1 MSEQVVT
8 KRTYVLVWVALM
20 CLTGLTA
27 GISFVNL
34 AQWSTVVALLIA
46 VAKAV
51 LVALFFMHLL
61 YEKDKIVWIWAGV
74 GMFWL
79 GIMIIMTMGDYVT
92 RGFLRVPGK

>member
-1 MSEQVVT
+1 MAEQTVT
-8 KRTYVLVWVALM
+8 KRTYILVWIALM

-34 AQWSTVVALLIA
+34 GQWSTVIALLIA
-46 VAKAV
+46 AAKTG
-51 LVALFFMHLL
+51 LVAMFFMHLL

-74 GMFWL
+74 GIFWFS
-79 GIMIIMTMGDYVT
+79 IMMVMTMADYIT